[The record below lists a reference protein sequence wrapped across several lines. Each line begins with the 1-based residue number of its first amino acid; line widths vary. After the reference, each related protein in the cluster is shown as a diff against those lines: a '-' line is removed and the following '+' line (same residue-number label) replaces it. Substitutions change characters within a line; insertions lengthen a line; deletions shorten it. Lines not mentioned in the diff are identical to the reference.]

1 MLRLR
6 NGLNPS
12 PDGLGSFL
20 QYIAQAVA
28 LGEDEVNALRERMS
42 LRQIRAGEA
51 WLREGER
58 CHEVAF
64 VASGVLRVYFL
75 DDGDDVT
82 AYFATEG
89 HTVSDYESFLTGAP
103 ARMTTEAV
111 EDAALVVL
119 GRDAIEWA
127 YQTLAQGE
135 RLGRVIAERLFL
147 ATHARLAAFYLDS
160 AEERYTRL
168 VEEHPGLIQRVPQH
182 MIASYVG
189 VRPQSLSRIRRRIA
203 GGSG

>member
-1 MLRLR
+1 MGNSLAR
-6 NGLNPS
+6 S
-12 PDGLGSFL
+12 PDQFDGFL
-20 QYIAQAVA
+20 RYIAQAVS
-28 LGEDEVNALRERMS
+28 LGEDETEGLRERMS
-42 LRQIRAGEA
+42 LRRIDAGEA
-51 WLREGER
+51 WIREGER
-58 CHEVAF
+58 CNDIAF

-89 HTVSDYESFLTGAP
+89 QTVSDYESFLTGAP

-111 EDAALVVL
+111 EDAALVIL
-119 GRDAIEWA
+119 GRDAVEWA
-127 YQTLAQGE
+127 YRTLSHGE

-147 ATHARLAAFYLDS
+147 ATHARLASFYLDS

-168 VEEHPGLIQRVPQH
+168 MAEHPGLLQRVPQH

-203 GGSG
+203 EG

>member
-1 MLRLR
+1 MGNSLAR
-6 NGLNPS
+6 S
-12 PDGLGSFL
+12 PDQFDGFL
-20 QYIAQAVA
+20 RYIAQAVS
-28 LGEDEVNALRERMS
+28 LGEDETEGLRERMS
-42 LRQIRAGEA
+42 LRRIDAGEA
-51 WLREGER
+51 WIREGER
-58 CHEVAF
+58 CNDIAF

-89 HTVSDYESFLTGAP
+89 QTVSDYESFLTGAP
-103 ARMTTEAV
+103 AGMTTEAV
-111 EDAALVVL
+111 EDAALVIL
-119 GRDAIEWA
+119 GRDAVEWA
-127 YQTLAQGE
+127 YRTLSHGE

-147 ATHARLAAFYLDS
+147 ATHARLASFYLDS

-168 VEEHPGLIQRVPQH
+168 MAEHPGLLQRVPQH

-203 GGSG
+203 EG